1 MSTRSYIVTIET
13 ETTYAPWPAASLR
26 NALDGVLP
34 YGHAITSVEEVPDEN
49 TKVRGKVDAIRR
61 IRAALNCSL
70 LNAKFL
76 VDTADVLPK
85 AQWSGVIV
93 TFVADESP
101 IGYGYTVEV
110 PEPVTQPAFPS

>member
-1 MSTRSYIVTIET
+1 MSTRSYIVTI
-13 ETTYAPWPAASLR
+13 
-26 NALDGVLP
+26 
-34 YGHAITSVEEVPDEN
+34 
-49 TKVRGKVDAIRR
+49 RR
-61 IRAALNCSL
+61 IMGAFNCSL
-70 LNAKFL
+70 ADAKFL
-76 VDTADVLPK
+76 VDMASRWGQ